1 MGKSRRKRAARSAAR
16 NAMRSTPA
24 WLFVNKLHFGPP
36 VAAPSLHEWGPLVVP
51 AGTFFMMG
59 DNRDDSVDSRD
70 YGPAPS
76 RPFGGGASERG
87 STDLEETGSWS
98 RPIGGSSGMTLDS

>member
-76 RPFGGGASERG
+76 RPFGGGASNVDPLISSR
-87 STDLEETGSWS
+87 LEAGRAPSVVLL
-98 RPIGGSSGMTLDS
+98 G